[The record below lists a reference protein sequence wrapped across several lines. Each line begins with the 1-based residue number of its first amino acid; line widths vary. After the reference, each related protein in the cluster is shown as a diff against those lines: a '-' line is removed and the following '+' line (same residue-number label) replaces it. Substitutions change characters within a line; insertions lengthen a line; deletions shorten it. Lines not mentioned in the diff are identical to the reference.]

1 MNTPEKTLKFLDEG
15 YNFPSIA
22 EETGITNED
31 AKALHTAKKR
41 RSTVWHYTYNAIV
54 DILESGVLLPPRMT
68 PHFNERDFLIRQ
80 FGESIK
86 KDKGFQADAKLLLFS
101 QREDW
106 EPASY
111 RAARLG
117 GRIIPLHYLN
127 DYELYGWRVYRV
139 GVSRD
144 LLHPWIRLKRLC
156 GMPPAMARSLEQ
168 YAREMGS
175 NPYDWWGT
183 MRPISQDKWRSVEV
197 YNPVTK
203 SWEPL
208 TGIPKV
214 DQQPA
219 PPVPGP
225 TFAPDVQGNVAA
237 GREIVSR
244 SSPAASSTW
253 GYL

>member
-1 MNTPEKTLKFLDEG
+1 MSKT
-15 YNFPSIA
+15 
-22 EETGITNED
+22 
-31 AKALHTAKKR
+31 KKNQP
-41 RSTVWHYTYNAIV
+41 TVWRYTYNTIV

-68 PHFNERDFLIRQ
+68 PHFNERDCLIRQ

-86 KDKGFQADAKLLLFS
+86 KDKGFQADSKLLMFS

-111 RAARLG
+111 RVARLG
-117 GRIIPLHYLN
+117 GRIIPVHRLD
-127 DYELYGWRVYRV
+127 DYERYGWRVYRV

-156 GMPPAMARSLEQ
+156 GLPPISAKGLEE

-183 MRPISQDKWRSVEV
+183 MRPIPQDKWRSVEV
-197 YNPVTK
+197 YNPATK

-208 TGIPKV
+208 TRLPRV
-214 DQQPA
+214 EQQSA
-219 PPVPGP
+219 PEPGP
-225 TFAPDVQGNVAA
+225 KLAVDDRGNVAA

-244 SSPAASSTW
+244 SSPAAGSTW

>member
-1 MNTPEKTLKFLDEG
+1 MSKTK
-15 YNFPSIA
+15 NNQP
-22 EETGITNED
+22 
-31 AKALHTAKKR
+31 
-41 RSTVWHYTYNAIV
+41 TVWHYTYDRIA
-54 DILESGVLLPPRMT
+54 DILESGVLLPPIMCHHYET
-68 PHFNERDFLIRQ
+68 HTSVPAHMLYSKEVV
-80 FGESIK
+80 
-86 KDKGFQADAKLLLFS
+86 ADAKLLLFS

-117 GRIIPLHYLN
+117 GRVIPVHRLD

-168 YAREMGS
+168 YARELGS

-183 MRPISQDKWRSVEV
+183 MHPIPKDKWRSVEV
-197 YNPVTK
+197 YNPATK
-203 SWEPL
+203 FWEPL
-208 TGIPKV
+208 TRLPRV
-214 DQQPA
+214 EQQSA
-219 PPVPGP
+219 PEPGP
-225 TFAPDVQGNVAA
+225 KLAVDDQGNVVA
-237 GREIVSR
+237 GREIVGG